1 MPTLRPPSTTL
12 ETVVFVFF
20 AALAVAGAFGTILS
34 RNPIRAAVGLFVH
47 IVALAALYLN
57 LGAHFLGVIQ
67 LLVYAGAV
75 VVLFVFVIMLLGP
88 AASSPRDRRGI
99 GWRGTAILGVAGIAG
114 ALLWTLA
121 YVKMPMPERSDS
133 FGTMNV
139 VGSFLFKQGVIPFE
153 SIGVTLV
160 IAVVGAFAVARGR
173 HERRPLADPDPTSPE
188 KLAERDEPSTS
199 SDKKPSTAAHHAEG
213 HS

>member
-1 MPTLRPPSTTL
+1 MLTLRPPSTAL

-20 AALAVAGAFGTILS
+20 SAMAVVGALGTILS

-88 AASSPRDRRGI
+88 AATSPQDDRGRGRSLISLLAVGTIAVSLASS
-99 GWRGTAILGVAGIAG
+99 VAFVRM
-114 ALLWTLA
+114 AL
-121 YVKMPMPERSDS
+121 PERTDS

-139 VGSFLFKQGVIPFE
+139 VGSFLFKQGVLPFE
-153 SIGVTLV
+153 LIGVTLV
-160 IAVVGAFAVARGR
+160 IAVVGAFAIARGK
-173 HERRPLADPDPTSPE
+173 HERRALFDPDPDGPE
-188 KLAERDEPSTS
+188 KLAERTEGTPKAAAPS
-199 SDKKPSTAAHHAEG
+199 AAHSTEA

>member
-20 AALAVAGAFGTILS
+20 AALAVLGAFGTVLS

-47 IVALAALYLN
+47 IIALAALYLN

-88 AASSPRDRRGI
+88 AATSPQDGRGI
-99 GWRGTAILGVAGIAG
+99 GARGAAVVGVAGIAG
-114 ALLWTLA
+114 GLLMTLQ
-121 YVKMPMPERSDS
+121 YVRLPMPERTDS

-139 VGSFLFKQGVIPFE
+139 VGSFLFKQGIIPFE
-153 SIGVTLV
+153 MISVTLV
-160 IAVVGAFAVARGR
+160 IAIVGAFAIARGK
-173 HERRPLADPDPTSPE
+173 HERRALADRDPTAPE
-188 KLAERDEPSTS
+188 KLAEGPEPGEKSA
-199 SDKKPSTAAHHAEG
+199 KPSATKSAEG

>member
-1 MPTLRPPSTTL
+1 
-12 ETVVFVFF
+12 VFF
-20 AALAVAGAFGTILS
+20 AAMAVVGALGTILS

-88 AASSPRDRRGI
+88 AASSPQDDRGRG
-99 GWRGTAILGVAGIAG
+99 RAAISVLAVAAIAACLASSLAFVRM
-114 ALLWTLA
+114 AL
-121 YVKMPMPERSDS
+121 PERTDS

-139 VGSFLFKQGVIPFE
+139 VGSFLFKQGVLPFE
-153 SIGVTLV
+153 IIGVTLV
-160 IAVVGAFAVARGR
+160 IAVVGAFAIARGK
-173 HERRPLADPDPTSPE
+173 HERRGLLDPDPDGPE
-188 KLAERDEPSTS
+188 KLAERSEPAS
-199 SDKKPSTAAHHAEG
+199 KAAGATAG
-213 HS
+213 HSSEAHS

>member
-1 MPTLRPPSTTL
+1 MPPITLRPPSTTL
-12 ETVVFVFF
+12 EIVVFVFF
-20 AALAVAGAFGTILS
+20 AAMAVVGALGTVLS

-88 AASSPRDRRGI
+88 AATSPQDGRGL
-99 GWRGTAILGVAGIAG
+99 GTRAVAAAAVAGIG
-114 ALLWTLA
+114 GVLIWTVSFVRMA
-121 YVKMPMPERSDS
+121 MPERTDS
-133 FGTMNV
+133 FGTLNV
-139 VGSFLFKQGVIPFE
+139 VGSFLFKQGVLPFE
-153 SIGVTLV
+153 LIGVTLV
-160 IAVVGAFAVARGR
+160 IAVVGAFAVARGK
-173 HERRPLADPDPTSPE
+173 HDRRPLADPDPSAKA
-188 KLAERDEPSTS
+188 KLVKRAESTE
-199 SDKKPSTAAHHAEG
+199 KKPASAAKHAEG

>member
-20 AALAVAGAFGTILS
+20 AALAVLGAFGTILS

-88 AASSPRDRRGI
+88 AANSPKDGRGL
-99 GWRGTAILGVAGIAG
+99 GPRGAALIGVAGIAAG
-114 ALLWTLA
+114 LISTLQ
-121 YVKMPMPERSDS
+121 YVRLPLPERTDS

-153 SIGVTLV
+153 MIGVTLV
-160 IAVVGAFAVARGR
+160 IAVVGAFAIARGK
-173 HERRPLADPDPTSPE
+173 HERRSLADPDPTAPE
-188 KLAERDEPSTS
+188 KLAEGPEPDAKSA
-199 SDKKPSTAAHHAEG
+199 KKTAAKQSAEG

>member
-1 MPTLRPPSTTL
+1 MPTITLRPPSTTL
-12 ETVVFVFF
+12 EIVVFVFF
-20 AALAVAGAFGTILS
+20 AAMAVLGALGTVLS

-88 AASSPRDRRGI
+88 AATAPQGGRGF
-99 GWRGTAILGVAGIAG
+99 GTRAIAAGAVAGIAG
-114 ALLWTLA
+114 VLLWTVRWIEMA
-121 YVKMPMPERSDS
+121 MPERTDS

-139 VGSFLFKQGVIPFE
+139 VGSFLFKQGVLPFE
-153 SIGVTLV
+153 LISITLV
-160 IAVVGAFAVARGR
+160 IAVVGSFAIARGK
-173 HERRPLADPDPTSPE
+173 HERRPLADPDPASDE
-188 KLAERDEPSTS
+188 KLAERDESTPKATA
-199 SDKKPSTAAHHAEG
+199 KKAEG

>member
-1 MPTLRPPSTTL
+1 MPTITLRPPSTTL
-12 ETVVFVFF
+12 EIVVFVFF
-20 AALAVAGAFGTILS
+20 AALAVLGALGTVLS

-88 AASSPRDRRGI
+88 AATAPQDGRGF
-99 GWRGTAILGVAGIAG
+99 GTRAIAAGAVAGIAG
-114 ALLWTLA
+114 VLLWTLRWVEMA
-121 YVKMPMPERSDS
+121 MPERTDS

-139 VGSFLFKQGVIPFE
+139 VGSFLFKQGVLPFE
-153 SIGVTLV
+153 LISITLV
-160 IAVVGAFAVARGR
+160 IAVVGAFAIARGK
-173 HERRPLADPDPTSPE
+173 HERRPLADPDPASDE
-188 KLAERDEPSTS
+188 KLAERDESTPKATA
-199 SDKKPSTAAHHAEG
+199 KKAEG

>member
-20 AALAVAGAFGTILS
+20 AAMAVLGALGTILS

-47 IVALAALYLN
+47 IIALAALYLN

-67 LLVYAGAV
+67 LLVYAGAI

-88 AASSPRDRRGI
+88 AAMSPRDGRGL
-99 GWRGTAILGVAGIAG
+99 GWRATAVAAVAGISG
-114 ALLWTLA
+114 FLLWSIAFVRMSL
-121 YVKMPMPERSDS
+121 PERSDS

-139 VGSFLFKQGVIPFE
+139 VGSFLYKQGVLPFE
-153 SIGVTLV
+153 LIGVTLV
-160 IAVVGAFAVARGR
+160 IAVVGAFAIARGK
-173 HERRPLADPDPTSPE
+173 HERRPLADPDPTSEE
-188 KLAERDEPSTS
+188 KLAEREEPSS
-199 SDKKPSTAAHHAEG
+199 KSVPAQSGHKAEG

>member
-1 MPTLRPPSTTL
+1 MPPITLRPPSTTL
-12 ETVVFVFF
+12 EIVVFVFF
-20 AALAVAGAFGTILS
+20 AAMAVLGALATVLS

-88 AASSPRDRRGI
+88 AASSPQDGRGF
-99 GWRGTAILGVAGIAG
+99 GTRAVAAAAVAGIG
-114 ALLWTLA
+114 GVLLWTVSFVRMA
-121 YVKMPMPERSDS
+121 MPERTDS

-139 VGSFLFKQGVIPFE
+139 VGSFLFKQGVLPFE
-153 SIGVTLV
+153 LIGITLV
-160 IAVVGAFAVARGR
+160 IAVVGAFAIARGR
-173 HERRPLADPDPTSPE
+173 HERRPLADPDPTADE
-188 KLAERDEPSTS
+188 KLAERAEPSE
-199 SDKKPSTAAHHAEG
+199 KKPSSAVKHAEG